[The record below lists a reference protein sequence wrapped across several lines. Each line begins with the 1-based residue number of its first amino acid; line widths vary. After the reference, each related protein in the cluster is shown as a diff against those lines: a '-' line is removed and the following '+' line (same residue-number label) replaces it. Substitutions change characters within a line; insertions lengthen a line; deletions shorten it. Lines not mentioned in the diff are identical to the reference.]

1 MRVRYNNKI
10 EQGFKKIF
18 TRKTGGALWVQIV
31 ALFLSS
37 SLLLFFV
44 SARYVEERALLARKK
59 ELEKIKLEVKL
70 PEISV
75 QAKSFVVF
83 DVRNDKVLLSKE
95 ATTSLPLASLTK
107 VKTAYLFAS
116 MSNLQET
123 IVIPSLGKNHDYD
136 FTLKPGDIWKTSDLI
151 KFMLTISSNDV
162 AEILAMKSPLG
173 REDFIKVMNNTSAS
187 TSLIFTT
194 PNGLD
199 IGENIGGIGSAV
211 DMAKLL
217 KDFYKEYPELFE
229 ATNKT
234 SLTVIINGR
243 KISGVPNTNRDVE
256 TYTGISGSKTGFTD
270 KAGGNLAI
278 LYDEALGRPLI
289 IVLLGSTRE
298 GRFHDMKNILSYI
311 KEHNNELYQREK

>member
-1 MRVRYNNKI
+1 MQVRYNTKI
-10 EQGFKKIF
+10 KQGLKKLF
-18 TRKTGGALWVQIV
+18 TRKTGGSLWVQIV
-31 ALFLSS
+31 ALLLSS
-37 SLLLFFV
+37 LILLFFLSV
-44 SARYVEERALLARKK
+44 RYVEERALTARKK
-59 ELEKIKLEVKL
+59 ELEKVKLEVKL

-75 QAKSFVVF
+75 QAKSFVVY
-83 DVRNDKVLLSKE
+83 DVRSDKVLLSKE
-95 ATTSLPLASLTK
+95 SAAILPLASLTK

-123 IVIPSLGKNHDYD
+123 IAIPDLGKNHNYD

-162 AEILAMKSPLG
+162 ADILAMKSPLG
-173 REDFIKVMNNTSAS
+173 REGFLKLMNSTSAS
-187 TSLIFTT
+187 TSLSFTT

-199 IGENIGGIGSAV
+199 IGEKIGGLGSSLDV
-211 DMAKLL
+211 AKLL
-217 KDFYKEYPELFE
+217 KSFYKEYPELFE

-234 SLTVIINGR
+234 SIAVTINGQ
-243 KISGVPNTNRDVE
+243 KITGIPNTNRDVE

-289 IVLLGSTRE
+289 IVLLGSTKE

-311 KEHNNELYQREK
+311 KEYGNELYQREK